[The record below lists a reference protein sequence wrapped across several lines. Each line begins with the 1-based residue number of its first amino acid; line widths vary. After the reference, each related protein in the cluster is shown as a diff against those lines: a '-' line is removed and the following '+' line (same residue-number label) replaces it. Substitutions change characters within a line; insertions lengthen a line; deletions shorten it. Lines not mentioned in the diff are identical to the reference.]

1 MFKTQ
6 SPESALPK
14 ELLGPGLAGQRGP
27 GGGVEVGGHGGYIVA
42 VGPDDS

>member
-14 ELLGPGLAGQRGP
+14 ELLRPGLAGKDRGLGEG
-27 GGGVEVGGHGGYIVA
+27 GGGVGAYIVA
-42 VGPDDS
+42 VGPDS